1 MRLDALLRPRS
12 VAILGASERPSIGRS
27 LIEALDTIGFRG
39 AIYPINPRYETLL
52 GRKCYASVAELPR
65 DVDTLAICVNHA
77 RVLEHMRPAAER
89 GVGAAVI
96 FDGGFAEA
104 GAEGRRQQ
112 EEITAICR
120 DAGIALC
127 GPNCMGVVSPHVPSM
142 VYIQALRDP
151 AQLPGNVGMIS
162 QSGSICIGLL
172 ADCRRFEL
180 EPRGVVG
187 QRGRPGG
194 GRFPRVPD
202 RR

>member
-1 MRLDALLRPRS
+1 
-12 VAILGASERPSIGRS
+12 RS

-52 GRKCYASVAELPR
+52 GRKCYASVAELPP

-112 EEITAICR
+112 AESTAICR
-120 DAGIALC
+120 DAGIALG
-127 GPNCMGVVSPHVPSM
+127 GPHRVGVVSPHVPST
-142 VYIQALRDP
+142 VYYQA
-151 AQLPGNVGMIS
+151 
-162 QSGSICIGLL
+162 
-172 ADCRRFEL
+172 
-180 EPRGVVG
+180 PRGPA
-187 QRGRPGG
+187 RLR
-194 GRFPRVPD
+194 
-202 RR
+202 